1 MIEVKCD
8 NHERQRV
15 IRLYGDVSLASIPK
29 LVDALNRE
37 LATEASDIVVLDLDG
52 VDVLDD
58 AGLGILMGFAAR
70 VRTVGANLYVVAS
83 VGRVVQRLTDTR
95 FDRAVDVISSISALP
110 RSAR

>member
-1 MIEVKCD
+1 MIEIKCD
-8 NHERQRV
+8 SHEQHRV
-15 IRLYGDVSLASIPK
+15 IRLYGDVSLASMPK

-37 LATEASDIVVLDLDG
+37 LATNVSDTVVFDLDG

-58 AGLGILMGFAAR
+58 AGLGVLMGFAAR

-83 VGRVVQRLTDTR
+83 VGRVVQRLADTR
-95 FDRAVDVISSISALP
+95 FDRAVDVIASISAIP

>member
-8 NHERQRV
+8 SHEQHRV
-15 IRLYGDVSLASIPK
+15 IRLYGDVSLASIPR

-37 LATEASDIVVLDLDG
+37 LATAASDTVVLDLDG
-52 VDVLDD
+52 IDVLDD

-70 VRTVGANLYVVAS
+70 VRTVGANIYVIAS
-83 VGRVVQRLTDTR
+83 VSRVVQRLSDTR

>member
-8 NHERQRV
+8 SHEQHRV
-15 IRLYGDVSLASIPK
+15 IRLYGDVSLASIPR

-37 LATEASDIVVLDLDG
+37 LATAASDTVVLDLDG
-52 VDVLDD
+52 IDVLDD

-70 VRTVGANLYVVAS
+70 VRTVGVNLYVVAS
-83 VGRVVQRLTDTR
+83 VDKIVQRLADTR
-95 FDRAVDVISSISALP
+95 FDRAVDVIASISAIP